1 VSSDKLQGPQSISGW
16 NAIDDRWS
24 SRHHEYALPIECG
37 ILRCFGNFVTRS
49 FAFPE
54 DKEIAFLISASS
66 ADGTQFAMTLSN
78 EPVS

>member
-1 VSSDKLQGPQSISGW
+1 VRYSPV
-16 NAIDDRWS
+16 
-24 SRHHEYALPIECG
+24 
-37 ILRCFGNFVTRS
+37 LRQFCDTHLR
-49 FAFPE
+49 FPE